1 MDRAE
6 GQLSQEHSEVLAD
19 LKAAWTVMSPDERID
34 ALKLLPEDEAE
45 EFFLALTSRE
55 QAQLL
60 CCLPNLTKRT
70 WLRLL
75 PLDDAADVVQQ
86 APLASREDL
95 LKLLDEVSLKE
106 VRALLAYAED
116 EAGGLM
122 NPRFA
127 RLRPDVTVDE
137 AILYMRKQAQQK
149 DRPIYYCYVLDAEQK
164 LKGVLSFRQLLT
176 SPAAKRIEEVM
187 VKEVVTVAEDAPQD
201 QIAPLFAKHAL
212 VALPVVDTQGRMKGV
227 VSAEDMV
234 EAVREEATG
243 DIQKLGGVQVLEAP
257 YLETGFLSMIRKRG
271 GWLAILFAGELF
283 TASAMQHYETDLK
296 KWGDLML
303 FVPLIISSGGNS
315 GSQSSTLV
323 IRALALGELGLAH
336 WWRVFKRELASGL
349 TLGFFLGVIGIVRVL
364 LWQGAGLF
372 DYGDHYM
379 RLAFTIAF
387 SVAGVVLFGSIVG
400 SLLPFVLRALKLDP
414 ATACSPFVAT
424 FCDVTGLLIYFTIST
439 YLYMHFV
446 PPDTIPH

>member
-6 GQLSQEHSEVLAD
+6 GQLTQEHNEVLAD
-19 LKAAWTVMSPDERID
+19 LRAAWPVMSPEERVD
-34 ALKLLPEDEAE
+34 ALRLLPEDEAE
-45 EFFLALTSRE
+45 EFFLGLSARE

-60 CCLPNLTKRT
+60 CCLPALTRRT

-75 PLDDAADVVQQ
+75 PLDDAADVIQQ
-86 APLASREDL
+86 TPPETRDELM
-95 LKLLDEVSLKE
+95 KLLDEVSLKE

-176 SPAAKRIEEVM
+176 SPANKRIEEVM
-187 VKEVVTVAEDAPQD
+187 VKELITVAEDTPQD
-201 QIAPLFAKHAL
+201 KIAPLFAQHAL
-212 VALPVVDTQGRMKGV
+212 VALPVVDAEGRIKGV

-234 EAVREEATG
+234 EAVREEATE
-243 DIQKLGGVQVLEAP
+243 DIHKLGGVQVLDAP
-257 YLETGFLSMIRKRG
+257 YLETGFVDLIRKRAV
-271 GWLAILFAGELF
+271 WLIVLFFGELF
-283 TASAMQHYETDLK
+283 TIHAMQRFEHVLDQVA
-296 KWGDLML
+296 ML
-303 FVPLIISSGGNS
+303 AFFVPLIIASGGNT

-323 IRALALGELGLAH
+323 IRALALGEVRIGD
-336 WWRVFKRELASGL
+336 WWRVVRREIVVAGS
-349 TLGFFLGVIGIVRVL
+349 LGVFLGVV
-364 LWQGAGLF
+364 GLG
-372 DYGDHYM
+372 YVVAMHYFFG
-379 RLAFTIAF
+379 AFTGEYLRFALVIA
-387 SVAGVVLFGSIVG
+387 G
-400 SLLPFVLRALKLDP
+400 SLLCVMTFGGLLGTSLPFLLRLCRLDP

-424 FCDVTGLLIYFTIST
+424 LSDVTGLIIYFSIALALLRGT
-439 YLYMHFV
+439 LL
-446 PPDTIPH
+446 